1 MNIINKEV
9 GNRIKRIRSDMGIT
23 AREFGKL
30 IDKENHASQSLVSRW
45 ERGVNL
51 PNNERLKKIAELG
64 NISVNEL
71 LYGNLKQYVYK
82 VLDNEISSYGDLYN
96 KILEYLLLVEYEVN
110 YILSE
115 SQKKSD
121 DYKLKVD
128 LFLKENNNSI
138 ADFIKTYTVGGND
151 VNELY
156 NDTSIIVRLAGLY
169 IDDLINNIE
178 PRTILNDYT
187 RLNYNRDI
195 KLIEFKELQLIS
207 KYAFQCDISLK
218 TTDFLDYTSAERI
231 KRTYERKIM
240 EKLDHMELNYYGLV
254 YLTFYISKHG
264 GNHQYIFDGLYELNR
279 DPYQGIFESG
289 MFEEVKKKIIKDAL
303 EAKELKDFN
312 LTFNDLTEK

>member
-1 MNIINKEV
+1 MEANNKEV
-9 GNRIKRIRSDMGIT
+9 GFRVKNIRLQNGLTMED
-23 AREFGKL
+23 FGKKL
-30 IDKENHASQSLVSRW
+30 DTSKGTVNNW
-45 ERGVNL
+45 EKGRNL
-51 PNNERLKKIAELG
+51 PNKENLKSIAELG

-71 LYGNLKQYVYK
+71 LYGNIKQYVYK
-82 VLDNEISSYGDLYN
+82 VLNNEISNYDDLYN
-96 KILEYLLLVEYEVN
+96 KILEYLLRVEYKTN
-110 YILSE
+110 YTLSE
-115 SQKKSD
+115 PQKKSD

-138 ADFIKTYTVGGND
+138 TDFIKTYIVGND
-151 VNELY
+151 DMDELY
-156 NDTSIIVRLAGLY
+156 SNTSIIIHLATLY
-169 IDDLINNIE
+169 IDDLIDNIE
-178 PRTILNDYT
+178 PGTILNDYT
-187 RLNYNRDI
+187 RLNYTGDI

-207 KYAFQCDISLK
+207 KYTFQCDISLK
-218 TTDFLDYTSAERI
+218 TTDFLDYTSSERI

-289 MFEEVKKKIIKDAL
+289 MFEEVKKKIIKDTL
-303 EAKELKDFN
+303 ETKELKDFN